1 MVEQRFCKP
10 LVGSSNLSAGNQI
23 CKQHQHVSQPILRLK
38 PMLVG
43 VLWEFCSS
51 HTFPAADEVRE
62 LRPRVVRGDPRALVA
77 EEVLAILLVGA
88 FAG

>member
-1 MVEQRFCKP
+1 
-10 LVGSSNLSAGNQI
+10 
-23 CKQHQHVSQPILRLK
+23 
-38 PMLVG
+38 MLVG